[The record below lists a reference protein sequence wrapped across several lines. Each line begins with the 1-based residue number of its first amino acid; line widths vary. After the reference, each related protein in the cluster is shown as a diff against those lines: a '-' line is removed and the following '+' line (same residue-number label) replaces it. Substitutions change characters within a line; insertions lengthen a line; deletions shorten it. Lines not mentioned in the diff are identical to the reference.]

1 MSVRKLT
8 AKQERFV
15 SEYLIDLN
23 ATAACKR
30 AGYSAKTAHS
40 CGPRLQANAGVASAI
55 AHVKKGRA
63 EATNIDSEWVL
74 RQAVTLFQRCMQV
87 VKPAL
92 RASRH
97 SGVRWWEDPGK
108 CRGIRFRML
117 HRRMAQPPSTAFRP
131 RILRLVRGSRRVG

>member
-40 CGPRLQANAGVASAI
+40 CGPRLLANAGVASAI
-55 AHVKKGRA
+55 AHAKKGRA

-87 VKPAL
+87 VKPAI
-92 RASRH
+92 RT
-97 SGVRWWEDPGK
+97 GVR
-108 CRGIRFRML
+108 
-117 HRRMAQPPSTAFRP
+117 A
-131 RILRLVRGSRRVG
+131 